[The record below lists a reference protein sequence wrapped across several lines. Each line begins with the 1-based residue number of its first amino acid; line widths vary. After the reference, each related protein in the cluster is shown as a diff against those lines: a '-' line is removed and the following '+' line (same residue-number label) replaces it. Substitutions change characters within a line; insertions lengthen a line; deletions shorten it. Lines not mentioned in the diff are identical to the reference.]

1 MKFSAREDVA
11 ASVEDV
17 FAHLTEFSR
26 FERQALR
33 RGIDVD
39 RLDRLAEPGVG
50 MEWRIAFDLR
60 GRRRVAETKLINY
73 EADQQL
79 GFAATVSGLNCDVLV
94 ELTRLSKA
102 KTRMNVAVDL
112 KPQTFRARMLLQGLK
127 LAKSKLSDRFKMR
140 VARLARDIEQEPSS
154 PA

>member
-17 FAHLTEFSR
+17 FAHMTDFSR

-50 MEWRIAFDLR
+50 MAWRITFDLR
-60 GRRRVAETKLINY
+60 GRRRVAETRLIRY
-73 EADQQL
+73 LVEQQL
-79 GFAATVSGLNCDVLV
+79 GFAATVSGLACDISV
-94 ELTRLSKA
+94 ELTRLSRF
-102 KTRMNVAVDL
+102 KTRMHVALDIT
-112 KPQTFRARMLLQGLK
+112 PQTFRARLLLQGLK
-127 LAKSKLSDRFKMR
+127 LAKSKLSDRFKTR
-140 VARLARDIEQEPSS
+140 VSRLARDIERAS
-154 PA
+154 